1 MLLAS
6 TRRSSTSD
14 KGFPEMDKTAQPG
27 STLSTIDAVVI
38 VIGIVVGAGIFKTP
52 AIVAANSASQSV
64 FLFAWVMG
72 GVASLIGALCY
83 AELAS
88 TYPNA
93 GGDYHFLRRAFG
105 RSPGFLFAW
114 SRMTVIQAGSIAM
127 LAFLLGDY
135 LTEVVSLGRYSNSV
149 YAGLVIVLLTG
160 ANIAGIRQGSLMQRI
175 LTGAILV
182 GLCVIVVMGLA
193 TDPTTSVPAR
203 EGMSAQAAF
212 GSSMIF
218 VLLTYGGW
226 NEAAYLSGELKEP
239 RRNMLRVLLYSIGAI
254 TLLYLIVNF
263 ALLRSLGF
271 VGMSGSEVVA
281 ADVMRKALGEPG
293 AKFISFLIGLTAL
306 STMNGTIITGAR
318 TNYALGR
325 DFRTLSFLGRWQGRR
340 GTPVNALV
348 AQGVIALL
356 LVVFGTESKSGF
368 VAMVEYTAPVF
379 WFFLLL
385 VVFALFRLR
394 SKDPHANRP
403 FRVPLYPFL
412 PLVFCVICAFMLVSS
427 VLYTGRGALV
437 GIAVMAVGLPLL
449 LLNRESSPTGNL
461 VESKR

>member
-1 MLLAS
+1 MD
-6 TRRSSTSD
+6 RS
-14 KGFPEMDKTAQPG
+14 AQPG
-27 STLSTIDAVVI
+27 STLSTTDAVVI

-52 AIVAANSASQSV
+52 AIVAANSGSQSV
-64 FLFAWVMG
+64 FLIAWIMG
-72 GVASLIGALCY
+72 GAASLIGALCY

-135 LTEVVSLGRYSNSV
+135 LTEVVSLGRYSSSV
-149 YAGLVIVLLTG
+149 YAGLVIILLTG

-175 LTGAILV
+175 LTGGILV
-182 GLCVIVVMGLA
+182 GLCAVVVMGLA
-193 TDPTTSVPAR
+193 TDPTVSATAQQ
-203 EGMSAQAAF
+203 GMSAQAAF

-271 VGMSGSEVVA
+271 AGMSGSEVVA

-325 DFRTLSFLGRWQGRR
+325 DFRPLSFLGRWQGRR

-385 VVFALFRLR
+385 VVLSLFRLR
-394 SKDPHANRP
+394 FKDPHTHRP
-403 FRVPLYPFL
+403 FSVPLYPFL
-412 PLVFCVICAFMLVSS
+412 PLVFCAICAFMLVSS
-427 VLYTGRGALV
+427 VLYTGRGAFV

-449 LLNRESSPTGNL
+449 LLNRESSPTGNFM
-461 VESKR
+461 ESKR